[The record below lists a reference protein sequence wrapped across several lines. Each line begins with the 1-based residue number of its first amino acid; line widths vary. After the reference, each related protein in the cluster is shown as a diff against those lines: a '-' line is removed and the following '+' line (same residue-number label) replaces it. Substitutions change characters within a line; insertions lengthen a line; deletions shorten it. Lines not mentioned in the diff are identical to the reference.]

1 MWLVIITRV
10 FILFQDTPIDSLHIS
25 TSHEEWSLTDDSGFY
40 SLNSTASS
48 FVGDITNSSNK
59 KKSTSPLDSS
69 GFLCDSDRSS
79 LGSDSETSLS
89 ERPSFIKQ
97 LSFESPILP
106 SKISTR
112 ISTVKPR
119 RSLFSDNIYERF
131 TDENICEASRSQQRQ
146 NDFVYV
152 SPGLYRKDKPEEQKY
167 ARSLGK
173 QICSEL
179 PSNTKDMIEI
189 AMHMENS
196 DCELV
201 GDFSRLHS
209 LSTVPGKH
217 RDLKSITADTLAEL
231 LTGIQ
236 FPEVE
241 YQIIDCRYPY
251 EYEGGHIDGALNL
264 TTQEQ
269 LQTFLNKGM
278 SRSTSHKTILIFH
291 CEFSSERGPKRARL
305 LRSLDRTM
313 NADYYPRLTF
323 PEIYILDGGYKEFF
337 NQYPDLCCPQDYI
350 PMLHAQ
356 FRNELK
362 KYRSSKGRKGTKR
375 SLPSMSKI
383 QLEY

>member
-1 MWLVIITRV
+1 M
-10 FILFQDTPIDSLHIS
+10 
-25 TSHEEWSLTDDSGFY
+25 
-40 SLNSTASS
+40 
-48 FVGDITNSSNK
+48 
-59 KKSTSPLDSS
+59 DSS
-69 GFLCDSDRSS
+69 RFLRDSDGSS
-79 LGSDSETSLS
+79 LGSDSEMSLS

-97 LSFESPILP
+97 LSFESPIL
-106 SKISTR
+106 SHKISPRT
-112 ISTVKPR
+112 STHQPK
-119 RSLFSDNIYERF
+119 RSLFSDNTRGRF
-131 TDENICEASRSQQRQ
+131 SGENIRERSRFQHADD
-146 NDFVYV
+146 DFVCA
-152 SPGLYRKDKPEEQKY
+152 SPGLCRKDKSKKQKS
-167 ARSLGK
+167 ARSIGK
-173 QICSEL
+173 ENCPEL
-179 PSNTKDMIEI
+179 PSNNKDMIKI
-189 AMHMENS
+189 AMQMENS
-196 DCELV
+196 DGELV
-201 GDFSRLHS
+201 GDFSRSHS

-269 LQTFLNKGM
+269 LQIFLNEAICQL
-278 SRSTSHKTILIFH
+278 TSHETILIFH

-305 LRSLDRTM
+305 LRSLDREM

-323 PEIYILDGGYKEFF
+323 PEIYTLDGGYKEFF

-350 PMLHAQ
+350 PMLHVQ

-362 KYRSSKGRKGTKR
+362 KYRSSKGRKTTKR